1 MNKIK
6 DNFRIVKKLILLQF
20 KFPILLILTIIPNII
35 NPIIAPAKAWVT
47 KNIFNQ
53 VSKGDMVF
61 ETKDLIYYISIVIGI
76 FFLMAILK
84 IWDAIANRMLDD
96 RLFIEL
102 QRIWFDSKD
111 GECPGENVAK
121 AMNDCENARKTM
133 DIFQKEFWTVSIGI
147 PSVIIWQLKLG
158 SEWLPALFLTVVP
171 PFLVTLFFG
180 KYIQKSSIKVLKSV
194 TVIGKAVAKNDRNM
208 LVDEQENYYK
218 SRLKFEL
225 YKKFSELSVDSL
237 KWISLLV
244 VVILS
249 STGIF
254 KVLPDTISAAQIG
267 VFLVNMDLLAKP
279 FNEMTK
285 VYNKFNESWP
295 SVRRLIK

>member
-133 DIFQKEFWTVSIGI
+133 DIFQKEFY
-147 PSVIIWQLKLG
+147 LL
-158 SEWLPALFLTVVP
+158 LPLENLPTNHLFPKHYCNICLW
-171 PFLVTLFFG
+171 
-180 KYIQKSSIKVLKSV
+180 Y
-194 TVIGKAVAKNDRNM
+194 
-208 LVDEQENYYK
+208 
-218 SRLKFEL
+218 
-225 YKKFSELSVDSL
+225 
-237 KWISLLV
+237 
-244 VVILS
+244 
-249 STGIF
+249 
-254 KVLPDTISAAQIG
+254 
-267 VFLVNMDLLAKP
+267 
-279 FNEMTK
+279 
-285 VYNKFNESWP
+285 
-295 SVRRLIK
+295 